1 MQSPLTTRRHHAHG
15 TAPGVRRMSL
25 SPRGLRK
32 RASFTRIPPGKL
44 SSPHRLV
51 GARSGLLSPEPEKSI
66 STTQHVGQDE
76 ESVPNHQYS
85 KEEDQL
91 LSLLTGLEI
100 PIFPRRPTL
109 PQEDALLR
117 ESTPHPVGAY
127 PETPAPFRE
136 ITPSSREATPVPPE
150 PPKLTSFPRPTY
162 TGKANRWEFLEFCKK
177 YEEEQRRVYEEVV
190 QTVAPSKKLTLKDCL
205 DELRKPVAW
214 DELTKRPY
222 DRLSVLSEA
231 ELRRIL
237 EEKEQ
242 KEIEE
247 QLQREQQAAQE
258 VEERRIREE
267 EERLRKEQELLDL
280 TGGLRAPKAQFISPL
295 SDDWT
300 RRARETIR
308 APGGKILA
316 QTAENTGLQQHDF
329 AKVVPPTV
337 WLNDEIVNG
346 ALLWLE
352 QAINSAAGITNVKT
366 QTRKTL
372 VLSSFFFPNLQKK
385 GPLNTQ
391 RPLGRKGVKM
401 ENFLDIDS
409 IFMPICEHSHWTLIV
424 VRPQKRTVSHMDSM
438 CPRGNNKYTSLTMA
452 WVKDMLKER
461 FKEDEWKVVTHEAP
475 RQTNGWDCGVHTITN
490 AMCLALGLNPIDTYT
505 SDEMPLQ
512 RLRIASILL
521 NKGFEGEFSL
531 SAY

>member
-1 MQSPLTTRRHHAHG
+1 MQSPLTTRWHHGHG
-15 TAPGVRRMSL
+15 TAPGVRRVSL
-25 SPRGLRK
+25 PSRALRK
-32 RASFTRIPPGKL
+32 RASFTRVPPGKP
-44 SSPHRLV
+44 SPSNRLV
-51 GARSGLLSPEPEKSI
+51 GARSGLLSPEPEDSI

-76 ESVPNHQYS
+76 QSVPNHQYS
-85 KEEDQL
+85 EEEDQP
-91 LSLLTGLEI
+91 LSLLAGLEI
-100 PIFPRRPTL
+100 PTRRPTP
-109 PQEDALLR
+109 PQEDTLLR

-127 PETPAPFRE
+127 PETPALFRE
-136 ITPSSREATPVPPE
+136 STPSDATPVPPV
-150 PPKLTSFPRPTY
+150 PPKLPSFPRPTY

-177 YEEEQRRVYEEVV
+177 YEEEQRRVYEEIVPP
-190 QTVAPSKKLTLKDCL
+190 VAPSKKLTLKDCL

-258 VEERRIREE
+258 AEERRLREE
-267 EERLRKEQELLDL
+267 KERLRKEQELLAL

-316 QTAENTGLQQHDF
+316 QTAENTGLHQHDF

-346 ALLWLE
+346 SLLWLE

-391 RPLGRKGVKM
+391 RPLGRKGVKK

-438 CPRGNNKYTSLTMA
+438 SPRGNNKYTNLTMA
-452 WVKDMLKER
+452 WVKDMLQEK